1 MKSKIYLYADFLHED
16 FLIRLFDDYD
26 VVKIK
31 NENLDKR
38 KITNKNILIITK
50 DNVFKK
56 ISQHFFKN
64 NNVFIFCYNKEK
76 YLKIN
81 KDNKSMVFFAPT
93 NIKKFHNVV
102 KNYFKFNTFIFKEI
116 KIVGETLSNTKNG
129 LSCYLTN
136 LEKKILIE
144 FIEQRQ
150 INRDYFLE
158 NVLGINKHIETKT
171 IESHLT
177 RIRKKLS
184 KIKSQ
189 INISS
194 KEDIFFLQS

>member
-76 YLKIN
+76 HLKIN

-102 KNYFKFNTFIFKEI
+102 KNYFRFNTFIFKEI

-150 INRDYFLE
+150 INRDHFLE